1 MIELFRDKTRNQTA
15 AVAGVF
21 FLLFT
26 CLYSWTNLMLHHD
39 SLMVVRNDFEWQISL
54 GRFLNVVYLSLRR
67 EVMPPMIV
75 GLFGGFFLIVAV
87 ILCVHILD
95 IKRRSLVA
103 LCAGLLVTFE
113 TIAYVNASFALSFEI
128 DMLAFLYASFAA
140 WLLTK
145 AKGLLRFP
153 FAVLFIVCS
162 LAHFQSYV
170 EVTIALVLLALY
182 RDLLEGKKPSDVFRS
197 GIAAI
202 LTLLVAGLCYYAALR
217 GVWALTG
224 VEPQS
229 SYNSPLNVGKI
240 TASSLPVLLVKTWLF
255 PFKYLTAPFTLN
267 SRFSGLIHLLL
278 GVYILAQ
285 TTVLIRKRRLGKGS
299 VALLSLL
306 IVLFPLGCNCVFF
319 LTSGLKHSLMMYSFA
334 FFDVWALMLCDV
346 AWKNKDSQTVPSIPD
361 ASIASVKAWLKS
373 YAVPAL
379 CAVLILNRILFANA
393 LYLKIDLINQATLSF
408 MTRMVDRMEQ
418 TPGYKI
424 GETPVLILGHVEQ
437 NPYAHPLRNFGIL
450 HDDFLESKPLSV
462 TYPET
467 FENYFAYILN
477 YPVQLV
483 QREEMTDYLEKLD
496 SEAIQNMPIFPEQGG
511 VALIDGVV
519 VVRLS
524 ENIDVTEDVNW

>member
-1 MIELFRDKTRNQTA
+1 MIELFRDKARNQAA
-15 AVAGVF
+15 AVAGGV
-21 FLLFT
+21 FLLLA
-26 CLYSWTNLMLHHD
+26 CLYRWTNLMFNHD
-39 SLMVVRNDFEWQISL
+39 SLMVVANDFEWEISL
-54 GRFLNVVYLSLRR
+54 GRFLNVVYFTLRR
-67 EVMPPMIV
+67 EVMPPLIM
-75 GLFGGFFLIVAV
+75 GLFGGFILIAAV

-103 LCAGLLVTFE
+103 LCAGLFVTFE
-113 TIAYVNASFALSFEI
+113 TVAYVNASYAPFFET
-128 DMLAFLYASFAA
+128 DMLALLYASFAA
-140 WLLTK
+140 WFLTK
-145 AKGLLRFP
+145 AKGWLRFP
-153 FAVLFIVCS
+153 FAVLFLVCS
-162 LAHFQSYV
+162 LAHYQSYI
-170 EVTIALVLLALY
+170 EVTIALVMLALY
-182 RDLLEGKKPSDVFRS
+182 RDLLEEKNPSDVFRK
-197 GIAAI
+197 GIGAV
-202 LTLLVAGLCYYAALR
+202 LTLLVAGLCYYAAMR
-217 GVWALTG
+217 AVWAMTD
-224 VEPQS
+224 VNPQP

-240 TASSLPVLLVKTWLF
+240 TESSLVDLLKNTWLF
-255 PFKYLTAPFTLN
+255 FFQYLSRPFTTY
-267 SRFSGLIHLLL
+267 SRLVGATHLLF

-285 TTVLIRKRRLGKGS
+285 TAVLIRKRRLGKGS

-319 LTSGLKHSLMMYSFA
+319 LTSGLKYSLMTYSFA

-346 AWKNKDSQTVPSIPD
+346 ARKDEDSQTVPSVPD

-373 YAVPAL
+373 YAVPVL
-379 CAVLILNRILFANA
+379 CAALILNRILFANA
-393 LYLKIDLINQATLSF
+393 LYLKIDLINRATLSF

-437 NPYAHPLRNFGIL
+437 NPYARPLRNFGML

-462 TYPET
+462 TYPGT
-467 FENYFAYILN
+467 FEHYFAYILN

-483 QREEMTDYLEKLD
+483 KREEMTDYLEKLD